1 LLEEL
6 GRNESKRSR
15 SAAMAGLMGRELE
28 AINLI
33 AAEKT
38 LFADTPSN
46 RTTLTEIV
54 DHLLAEKNVE
64 TNMKLIEFTTKP
76 IVKRPWQSEVV
87 MHSILQYLEKNKTK
101 QLKLNRAAFRWQ
113 QFQSNPPADMV
124 EQVVQID
131 NKLWWPS
138 RTDIVEFVPAQVD
151 KTVANLIMRG
161 KKVYNICK
169 TCHQVNGMGT
179 PPTYP
184 PLSGSEFVTGDQTR
198 LIKILLHGVTG
209 PMIIDS
215 VTYSDHMPPA
225 PVKSDYDIAA
235 VITYVRQAWKNKE
248 DAVYPSD
255 VKNVRSA
262 FKGRKAMWTVEE
274 FSND

>member
-1 LLEEL
+1 
-6 GRNESKRSR
+6 
-15 SAAMAGLMGRELE
+15 
-28 AINLI
+28 
-33 AAEKT
+33 
-38 LFADTPSN
+38 
-46 RTTLTEIV
+46 
-54 DHLLAEKNVE
+54 
-64 TNMKLIEFTTKP
+64 
-76 IVKRPWQSEVV
+76 
-87 MHSILQYLEKNKTK
+87 
-101 QLKLNRAAFRWQ
+101 
-113 QFQSNPPADMV
+113 
-124 EQVVQID
+124 
-131 NKLWWPS
+131 
-138 RTDIVEFVPAQVD
+138 
-151 KTVANLIMRG
+151 
-161 KKVYNICK
+161 
-169 TCHQVNGMGT
+169 VNGMGT